1 MNLKYYLRG
10 LGIGTI
16 VTALILGIA
25 LGNPN
30 DQMSNEEIKQ
40 RAKELGMVE
49 GTGVL
54 TDGVEEPEQALQPTE
69 KPAEPEPT
77 IQPTE
82 KPAEPEPTIQPTEKP
97 AEPEPTIQPTEKP
110 AEPEPTIQPTR
121 EPENS
126 EMQSESAAVANGKII
141 EIEVNRGDD
150 SYAICEHLQQAGL
163 IEDAAAFDT
172 YLCENGY
179 HTKIYAG
186 IHKIPAGATKEEIIK
201 LLCR

>member
-69 KPAEPEPT
+69 KPEEAEPT

-82 KPAEPEPTIQPTEKP
+82 KPE
-97 AEPEPTIQPTEKP
+97 EPEPTIQPTEKP

-150 SYAICEHLQQAGL
+150 SYAICERLQQAGL

>member
-69 KPAEPEPT
+69 KPAEPE
-77 IQPTE
+77 Q
-82 KPAEPEPTIQPTEKP
+82 ALQPTEKP

>member
-77 IQPTE
+77 IQPT
-82 KPAEPEPTIQPTEKP
+82 
-97 AEPEPTIQPTEKP
+97 
-110 AEPEPTIQPTR
+110 R

-163 IEDAAAFDT
+163 IEDAAVFDT

>member
-82 KPAEPEPTIQPTEKP
+82 KPAEPEPTIQPT
-97 AEPEPTIQPTEKP
+97 
-110 AEPEPTIQPTR
+110 R

-150 SYAICEHLQQAGL
+150 SYAICERLQQAGL
-163 IEDAAAFDT
+163 IGDAAAFDT

>member
-54 TDGVEEPEQALQPTE
+54 TDGVEEPEQAL
-69 KPAEPEPT
+69 
-77 IQPTE
+77 
-82 KPAEPEPTIQPTEKP
+82 
-97 AEPEPTIQPTEKP
+97 QPTEKP

>member
-49 GTGVL
+49 NTGVL
-54 TDGVEEPEQALQPTE
+54 TDGMEEPEEPKPAIQPTE
-69 KPAEPEPT
+69 EPAEPEPT

-82 KPAEPEPTIQPTEKP
+82 KPAEPESPEIQSDNPDATG
-97 AEPEPTIQPTEKP
+97 
-110 AEPEPTIQPTR
+110 R
-121 EPENS
+121 
-126 EMQSESAAVANGKII
+126 II

-150 SYAICEHLQQAGL
+150 SYAICERLQQEGL
-163 IEDAAAFDT
+163 IEDASAFDS

>member
-40 RAKELGMVE
+40 RAEELGMVE

-54 TDGVEEPEQALQPTE
+54 TDGVEEPAEPEPTVRPTE

-77 IQPTE
+77 VQPTE
-82 KPAEPEPTIQPTEKP
+82 EPAEPEPTVQPTEEP
-97 AEPEPTIQPTEKP
+97 AEPESSEIQSDNPDAT
-110 AEPEPTIQPTR
+110 
-121 EPENS
+121 
-126 EMQSESAAVANGKII
+126 GKII

-150 SYAICEHLQQAGL
+150 SYAICERLQQEGL
-163 IEDAAAFDT
+163 IEDASAFDS

>member
-49 GTGVL
+49 NTGVL
-54 TDGVEEPEQALQPTE
+54 TDGMEEPEEPKPAIQPTE
-69 KPAEPEPT
+69 EPAEPEPTIQPTKEPAEPEPTIQPTKEPAEPEPT

-82 KPAEPEPTIQPTEKP
+82 KPAEPESPEIQSDNPDATG
-97 AEPEPTIQPTEKP
+97 
-110 AEPEPTIQPTR
+110 R
-121 EPENS
+121 
-126 EMQSESAAVANGKII
+126 II

-150 SYAICEHLQQAGL
+150 SYAICERLQQEGL
-163 IEDAAAFDT
+163 IEDASAFDS

>member
-40 RAKELGMVE
+40 RAEELGMVE

-54 TDGVEEPEQALQPTE
+54 TDGVEEPAEPEPTVRPTE

-77 IQPTE
+77 VQPTE
-82 KPAEPEPTIQPTEKP
+82 EPAEPESSEIQSDNPDAT
-97 AEPEPTIQPTEKP
+97 
-110 AEPEPTIQPTR
+110 
-121 EPENS
+121 
-126 EMQSESAAVANGKII
+126 GKII

-150 SYAICEHLQQAGL
+150 SYAICERLQQEGL
-163 IEDAAAFDT
+163 IEDASAFDS